1 MSHKE
6 LRLTGLLLY
15 LSFHF
20 LINTIFHP
28 LITVKLVPRP
38 HTPLYNTLFRPQQQ
52 TTLVH
57 HHHHIQ
63 QQTILVL
70 HQTTQHHLTT
80 NSLYNYP
87 LFRLLFEI
95 KITKIV
101 KNPFNSLCILS
112 VLKSYLGTNFI
123 FMEGREQRR

>member
-1 MSHKE
+1 MYYYLELKQIKDQHQMSHKE

-15 LSFHF
+15 QGFHP
-20 LINTIFHP
+20 LINIIFLP

-38 HTPLYNTLFRPQQQ
+38 HTPLYNPLFPPQQK
-52 TTLVH
+52 TALVH

-63 QQTILVL
+63 QQTIIVL

-87 LFRLLFEI
+87 VFRLLFEI
-95 KITKIV
+95 KLTKR
-101 KNPFNSLCILS
+101 F
-112 VLKSYLGTNFI
+112 LKW
-123 FMEGREQRR
+123 

>member
-57 HHHHIQ
+57 HQHIQ

-95 KITKIV
+95 KEI
-101 KNPFNSLCILS
+101 
-112 VLKSYLGTNFI
+112 
-123 FMEGREQRR
+123 